1 MAANYYEEVHSF
13 ISKFSFLC
21 AHGVNANLQFNNSD
35 GNVSVCLKAEL
46 NSIASPSTFR
56 VQPKPPHCKP
66 SKVRRRRRRQCSRD
80 ENSMKAATEASDQD
94 VTISNLTSP
103 DDASILLSL
112 LSSSDLD
119 TGCDKQCIN
128 SAVQAT
134 PDSNDATT
142 ETLPL
147 KKPNL
152 TISTN
157 ASISIPPRPV
167 YHPAIINA
175 SQSFYKKH
183 PSELTEEEIANFN
196 VYLKWKQD
204 AGEPVETDVIYLP
217 SSMRDCL
224 HCGYP
229 T

>member
-1 MAANYYEEVHSF
+1 
-13 ISKFSFLC
+13 
-21 AHGVNANLQFNNSD
+21 
-35 GNVSVCLKAEL
+35 
-46 NSIASPSTFR
+46 
-56 VQPKPPHCKP
+56 
-66 SKVRRRRRRQCSRD
+66 
-80 ENSMKAATEASDQD
+80 MKAATEASDQD

-103 DDASILLSL
+103 DDASVLLSL
-112 LSSSDLD
+112 LSSSELA

-128 SAVQAT
+128 SSVQAT

-147 KKPNL
+147 KRPNL

-175 SQSFYKKH
+175 SQSFYMKH

-204 AGEPVETDVIYLP
+204 AGEPVETDLIYLP
-217 SSMRDCL
+217 STAL
-224 HCGYP
+224 
-229 T
+229 